1 TPPGAL
7 LFTST
12 DRPEGFAMKY
22 GQQRL
27 FALLAGLTL
36 TGALPAAPAEAPA
49 NKAVAAGLAVELS
62 VLPLDGGPLM
72 EEKTARVRLTIT
84 DTLSGTPMSRLYPG
98 AWMDLLDATLPGEA
112 AETDCKKK
120 VEALVSGSLLSRPDL
135 DLNTY
140 YVLTLNADATLSVV
154 DPLFGYGNSKLLTMV
169 FLKSPGEDWALAD
182 ADNRL
187 FVSMP
192 EAGAVAAVDTATWK
206 VASDIATGGR
216 PRRLGLQPD
225 GHYLWVARDGGVSA
239 IDTAGLRKV
248 ADIPTGRGN
257 HDLAFSDDS
266 RFVFVTNE
274 EDGTVSVLDTAKLA
288 KLRDVQTGDRPVSV
302 AWSAQAKRAYVSGSR
317 LGSIVAIDGVH
328 PEPLARVE
336 AGPGLG
342 RIRFAPGGRLA
353 FVVHPAKNAVHI
365 LDAVT
370 HRVIQTADVEA
381 EPDQVTFSDE
391 LAYVRHRGSEIVLM
405 IPLKTVGEPG
415 RPVPVVDFPGGQ
427 HPPGRASMPTPA
439 DGIVQAPG
447 HPSVLVVNPEDKVIY
462 YYKEGMAAP
471 MGHFQNYGKTPR
483 AVLVVDRSL
492 REVRPGVY
500 ETVATMGSAGRYD
513 LALLID
519 SPRVVHCFPVAVAED
534 PVLAASRRLPLDVEV
549 KVAGEGPVRAGEE
562 VTVRLRIN
570 EPVTRAPRRGLR
582 DVQVLTFLSPG
593 TWQQRHWA
601 DEVAEGLYEI
611 RFQPPEP
618 GLYFV
623 FVGVESAGLPL
634 QKSQFVSLTVG
645 EPAAA
650 AGGSR

>member
-1 TPPGAL
+1 
-7 LFTST
+7 
-12 DRPEGFAMKY
+12 MKY
-22 GQQRL
+22 GPRRL
-27 FALLAGLTL
+27 LTLLAGL
-36 TGALPAAPAEAPA
+36 ALAGSLAAQAAEGPAAQGATG
-49 NKAVAAGLAVELS
+49 KTVAAGLAVELA
-62 VLPLDGGPLM
+62 VEPLDGGPLM

-112 AETDCKKK
+112 PETDCKKK

-192 EAGAVAAVDTATWK
+192 EANSVAAVDTASWK
-206 VASDIATGGR
+206 VVSDIATGAR

-225 GHYLWVARDGGVSA
+225 GHYLWAAWDGGVSA

-248 ADIPTGRGN
+248 ADIKTGRGGRGG
-257 HDLAFSDDS
+257 HDIAFSDDS

-288 KLRDVQTGDRPVSV
+288 KVRDVQTGDRPVSI
-302 AWSAQAKRAYVSGSR
+302 AWSAQAKRAYVSGAR
-317 LGSIVAIDGVH
+317 LGTVIALNGES
-328 PEPLARVE
+328 PEPLARIE

-342 RIRFAPGGRLA
+342 RIRFAPGGRLG
-353 FVVHPAKNAVHI
+353 FVVHPTKNAVYI

-370 HRVIQTADVEA
+370 NRVIQTADVEA

-405 IPLKTVGEPG
+405 IPLKTIGEPG

-427 HPPGRASMPTPA
+427 HAPGRTTMPTPA

-447 HPSVLVVNPEDKVIY
+447 HPSVLVVNPMDKVIY
-462 YYKEGMAAP
+462 FYKEGMAAP

-500 ETVATMGSAGRYD
+500 ETLAKMGSAGRYD
-513 LALLID
+513 LALLLD
-519 SPRVVHCFPVAVAED
+519 SPRVVHCFPVTVAED
-534 PVLAASRRLPLDVEV
+534 PVLTAARRLPLDVEV
-549 KVAGEGPVRAGEE
+549 KVAGESPLRAGEE
-562 VTVRLRIN
+562 VTVRLRIS
-570 EPVTRAPRRGLR
+570 EPATRAPRRGLR

-601 DEVAEGLYEI
+601 DEVAEGQYEI
-611 RFQPPEP
+611 RFRPPES

-623 FVGVESAGLPL
+623 FVGVESEGLPL
-634 QKSQFVSLTVG
+634 QKSPFVSLTVG
-645 EPAAA
+645 EPAASS
-650 AGGSR
+650 GGSR